1 MRNTANYGLLT
12 AMFLSFASTAT
23 KAEEITDLN
32 PVVVTGTGTL
42 HHANNSPF
50 AINAITANELKN
62 AGVSNLQEAMAQLTT
77 SITMQTNGMGTF
89 INFNGV
95 SDDYILILVD
105 GHQVTGDDRWNR
117 ISIDNI
123 ERIEI
128 LNGAASTLYGSD
140 ALAGVINII
149 TNSGTRKVEAST
161 FSKMLNNGRLTQDVN
176 VDLNIKNVSSSTSY
190 NHQQADNWQV
200 NHYQAFDEGD
210 EKVLKLCG
218 RPMSVGNKKDF
229 IGQNLK
235 WKIND
240 KLSAHIRGNYYQY
253 KTLRPEDATYF
264 TQKST
269 KDSTGAKKYSYTEKQ
284 AYTYNL
290 FHESYDYGGGVEWRP
305 SKKSTLTFD
314 AHSDNFTSK
323 YDYWQT
329 ANDEAREETRKKT
342 RFVNEKLNGIFQLTP
357 CNRLSAGL
365 DFVQETLKSETDNI
379 HKETSNSN
387 NIYLQ
392 DEVNVR
398 KWMDAVA
405 GVRYTYNSNFGS
417 NFTPNFGLF
426 FHVKDFQ
433 LRLSYS
439 KGYKTPTLSQL
450 YATDQART
458 NARYTINNPDL
469 KPEKNDFWIANLGY
483 GNKRIK
489 TSVSAYINKIS
500 DMINYRTLP
509 QTEIDG
515 NDGLKALYDEGWT
528 TIRQR
533 SNLDKATIK
542 GITYN
547 LKVLL
552 PKGFCIDGGYTYTD
566 SESETKQLNVKE
578 QTYETTKSPVD
589 KSVKN
594 VGHLALSWDKTWNYY
609 RLNVCMNGYAQDKRF
624 SSTYGYC
631 PGYGQW
637 DLITR
642 HTFNYNHVILEPSVG
657 IENLFDKRDDRTW
670 NSNFSTINPGRSFLI
685 SLAVK
690 FKD

>member
-1 MRNTANYGLLT
+1 MRNNANYGLLT
-12 AMFLSFASTAT
+12 AMFLSFATPAT
-23 KAEEITDLN
+23 NAEEVTDLN

-42 HHANNSPF
+42 HLANNSPF
-50 AINAITANELKN
+50 EINTITANELKN

-77 SITMQTNGMGTF
+77 SITTQTNGMGTF
-89 INFNGV
+89 FNFNGV

-105 GHQVTGDDRWNR
+105 GHQVSGDDRWNR

-149 TNSGTRKVEAST
+149 TNSSSRKVEAST

-190 NHQQADNWQV
+190 HHQQADSWQV

-218 RPMSVGNKKDF
+218 RPMSVGNKNDF
-229 IGQNLK
+229 ISQNLK
-235 WKIND
+235 WNIND
-240 KLSAHIRGNYYQY
+240 KWSAHIRGNYYQY
-253 KTLRPEDATYF
+253 KTLRPQDATYF

-305 SKKSTLTFD
+305 SKKSTFRFD

-329 ANDEAREETRKKT
+329 ANDEAKEETRKKT
-342 RFVNEKLNGIFQLTP
+342 RFVNEKLSGIFRLTP
-357 CNRLSAGL
+357 YNRLSAGL

-379 HKETSNSN
+379 DKETSNSN

-417 NFTPNFGLF
+417 NFTPNCGLF

-450 YATDQART
+450 YATDQAKT

-509 QTEIDG
+509 QAEIEG
-515 NDGLKALYDEGWT
+515 NDGLKTLYDEGWT

-566 SESETKQLNVKE
+566 SEAETKQLNVKE
-578 QTYETTKSPVD
+578 QTYETSKSPVD

-594 VGHLALSWDKTWNYY
+594 VGHLALSWDKTWNNYK
-609 RLNVCMNGYAQDKRF
+609 LNVCMNGYAQDKRF

-637 DLITR
+637 DFITR

-690 FKD
+690 FKE